1 MPASLT
7 KASVRRWLAIGGLF
21 CLYPIGRGLVAGTLT
36 VPAAAQRAVILLGV
50 LWVLEHIVV
59 PFVFA
64 MAFPPSHADT
74 PIGLGHPATAN
85 APTDG
90 SDLT

>member
-1 MPASLT
+1 MPAPVNG
-7 KASVRRWLAIGGLF
+7 ASIRRLLAIGGLF

-36 VPAAAQRAVILLGV
+36 VPAAAQRAVILLAV

-59 PFVFA
+59 PFVIA
-64 MAFPPSHADT
+64 MAFPSSHVDT
-74 PIGLGHPATAN
+74 PIGVGHPATVN